1 VASDFLGG
9 LLRESEPPTPATET
23 LVRTVVVTSLQL
35 AASAL
40 GNADHERMAGPTT
53 AAAEVGRGYIEL
65 ARAVT
70 DLAERLGY
78 IGVGGEKAG
87 DV

>member
-1 VASDFLGG
+1 LVSDLLGG
-9 LLRESEPPTPATET
+9 LLREPEPPTPTSET

-40 GNADHERMAGPTT
+40 GNADHQRMAGPTT
-53 AAAEVGRGYIEL
+53 AGAELSRGYIEL
-65 ARAVT
+65 ARAVA

-78 IGVGGEKAG
+78 IGARQAG
-87 DV
+87 DM